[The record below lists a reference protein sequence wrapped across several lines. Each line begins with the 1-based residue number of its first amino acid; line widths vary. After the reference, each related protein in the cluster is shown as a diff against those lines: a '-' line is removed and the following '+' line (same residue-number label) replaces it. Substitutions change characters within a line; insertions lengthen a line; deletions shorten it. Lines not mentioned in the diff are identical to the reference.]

1 MRRTLRE
8 NEERAPAK
16 KLCLRAFSSHSMK
29 LAPKS
34 SGAYQIA
41 MHRARLV
48 PPPEIEH
55 RSDDE
60 ILHQAREFFEAM
72 QRRRT
77 IRDFSSRVVA
87 REVIEYCIAAAG
99 SAPNGANLQPW
110 HFVAVND
117 PAVKREIRVAAEAEE
132 KEFYEKRAPAAWL
145 EALAPL
151 GTDSRKPFLE
161 VAPWLIA
168 VFAQP
173 FRILPDGTRSKTYY
187 AIESVGIATG
197 LLVTAVH
204 TCGLA
209 ALTHTPSPMGFLNRI
224 LGRPAHEKPFVLLV
238 VGHPAEHALVPD
250 ITRKPLHEISSF
262 VTGESE

>member
-1 MRRTLRE
+1 M
-8 NEERAPAK
+8 
-16 KLCLRAFSSHSMK
+16 AFC
-29 LAPKS
+29 
-34 SGAYQIA
+34 SGD
-41 MHRARLV
+41 
-48 PPPEIEH
+48 
-55 RSDDE
+55 RS
-60 ILHQAREFFEAM
+60 
-72 QRRRT
+72 
-77 IRDFSSRVVA
+77 
-87 REVIEYCIAAAG
+87 CG
-99 SAPNGANLQPW
+99 
-110 HFVAVND
+110 
-117 PAVKREIRVAAEAEE
+117 KREIRVAAEAEE
-132 KEFYEKRAPAAWL
+132 KQFYERRAPAAWL

-173 FRILPDGTRSKTYY
+173 FRILPNGTRSKSYY

-197 LLVTAVH
+197 LLVTAMH

-250 ITRKPLHEISSF
+250 ITRKPLQEISSF
-262 VTGESE
+262 LTGESE